1 MAETRKKRYVDD
13 DINLVLYM
21 EDAESEYKRKNLGL
35 YSYMYELQTS
45 EEDCIKIFR
54 EEHNKHLILNKACV
68 EAEAHLAKM
77 GKPQDVYNIVK
88 CAYTLDTPLY
98 GNFNFTTRDMM
109 TFFEWQKF
117 DYKGLWLLLHKADGQ
132 DPGKPETVY
141 KGTSSQFQAEV
152 GSVIKFKSFTSSTVD
167 QEVAFEFIGDPKG
180 STLFQISK
188 ITNGLSLSDVSD
200 YPEEAEFLIRPHEG
214 FRVTHVKKESSGLT
228 IISLESLQ
236 MSVIFWTIT
245 ILSWS
250 FDVEE
255 LIMQADLKSW
265 FLSD

>member
-13 DINLVLYM
+13 DIDLVLYM

-54 EEHNKHLILNKACV
+54 EERNKHLILDKACV

-98 GNFNFTTRDMM
+98 GNFTTRDMM

-141 KGTSSQFQAEV
+141 RGTSSQFQAEV

-188 ITNGLSLSDVSD
+188 VTNGLSLSDSWV
-200 YPEEAEFLIRPHEG
+200 PHSAS
-214 FRVTHVKKESSGLT
+214 RR
-228 IISLESLQ
+228 LQ
-236 MSVIFWTIT
+236 SHPREKGI
-245 ILSWS
+245 
-250 FDVEE
+250 
-255 LIMQADLKSW
+255 
-265 FLSD
+265 